1 MAVQQM
7 KKIHLCAWKS
17 SRGNI
22 LEMLQRRGIV
32 QIASLKRTGILSAW
46 MRMLCAAAMKKK
58 HLIQRGYWNFKTAAF
73 RRKKA
78 FSRPWKERKRYP
90 GKSTGGRPP
99 GSRSF

>member
-32 QIASLKRTGILSAW
+32 QIASLKEDGYFERVDADALRLS
-46 MRMLCAAAMKKK
+46 
-58 HLIQRGYWNFKTAAF
+58 LIHISEPT
-73 RRKKA
+73 
-78 FSRPWKERKRYP
+78 RP
-90 GKSTGGRPP
+90 
-99 GSRSF
+99 

>member
-32 QIASLKRTGILSAW
+32 QIASLKED
-46 MRMLCAAAMKKK
+46 
-58 HLIQRGYWNFKTAAF
+58 GYFERVDADAL
-73 RRKKA
+73 R
-78 FSRPWKERKRYP
+78 SR
-90 GKSTGGRPP
+90 
-99 GSRSF
+99 

>member
-32 QIASLKRTGILSAW
+32 QIASLKED
-46 MRMLCAAAMKKK
+46 
-58 HLIQRGYWNFKTAAF
+58 GYFERVDADAL
-73 RRKKA
+73 RSRYEKKA
-78 FSRPWKERKRYP
+78 SDTERVLE
-90 GKSTGGRPP
+90 
-99 GSRSF
+99 F